1 MASEMTPELE
11 LPGFRFHPTEEELLE
26 FYLKS
31 VVFGKRLR
39 FDIIEFLNIYRHD
52 PWDLPGLS
60 KIGEREWYFFVPRDR
75 KHGSGGRP
83 NRTTETGFWKATG
96 SDRKIVSLSDP
107 KRIIGLRKTLV
118 FYKGRAPRGTKTDW
132 VMNEYRLPD
141 HCKLLKDIVLCKIYR
156 KATSLKVLEQ
166 RAAMEEDMKMGNSPN
181 ISSSPPTSMDTTIS
195 FSSFQEQELAQHLQ
209 HHHHDLTPQTPIM
222 PSNLKKELAGD
233 AAVAVAEEQLKEENE
248 QAVEMKESP
257 TSLQTPFGK
266 NKLPELMVPKTS
278 MDWTQDQFWAPMNSP
293 WLLSTPAYAS
303 LLNLE
308 LL

>member
-1 MASEMTPELE
+1 MASEMTPPAELE

-141 HCKLLKDIVLCKIYR
+141 NCKLLKDIVLCKIYR

-166 RAAMEEDMKMGNSPN
+166 RAAMEEEMKMGFHANSPN
-181 ISSSPPTSMDTTIS
+181 ISASPPTSMDTTMS
-195 FSSFQEQELAQHLQ
+195 FSSFQEQEAHQ
-209 HHHHDLTPQTPIM
+209 HHHDLTAQIPII
-222 PSNLKKELAGD
+222 PTNLKKELADD
-233 AAVAVAEEQLKEENE
+233 AALTPVEEQRKEEDE
-248 QAVEMKESP
+248 QAMEMKEAP
-257 TSLQTPFGK
+257 TCLHTPFGK
-266 NKLPELMVPKTS
+266 DKLPELLVPKMS

-293 WLLSTPAYAS
+293 WLLPTPYANI
-303 LLNLE
+303 LNME